1 MILGLTGFVN
11 FPNVSSFTSTEYK
24 AFIFVQITVNKI
36 NEMMLVWNHM
46 PSPQADSIV
55 FNTRLPEQNNMTC
68 RMHYSL
74 LQMTEKH
81 ASDNLFQ
88 LDCV

>member
-11 FPNVSSFTSTEYK
+11 SPNVSSFTWTESNVT
-24 AFIFVQITVNKI
+24 FFFS
-36 NEMMLVWNHM
+36 NHM
-46 PSPQADSIV
+46 ASSQADSAV
-55 FNTRLPEQNNMTC
+55 FNIRLPERNNKTWHT
-68 RMHYSL
+68 HYSL